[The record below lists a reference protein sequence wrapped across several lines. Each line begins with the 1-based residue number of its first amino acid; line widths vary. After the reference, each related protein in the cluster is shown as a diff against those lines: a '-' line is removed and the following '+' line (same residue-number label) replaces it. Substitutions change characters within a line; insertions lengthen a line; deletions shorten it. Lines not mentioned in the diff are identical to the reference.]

1 MIVSISGMDNAGK
14 TTQCQNLLKNY
25 PERFSKILHLHD
37 SPSFDQEKYNENWW
51 FKTSNKEEFTEV
63 IYRCLK
69 ERILLAYDDKKI
81 SLFDKSTNFYD
92 YRIIATLIAK
102 GMKYQDALNLQQQI
116 KKSYIKDDHEDIK
129 FYLESGPYRR
139 NEPNFNDLKD
149 IRYNL
154 YQELN
159 RVLLKK
165 DDYVIIQPNDKEFMT
180 QNIMSYIDY
189 SLKEG
194 LCRKRKL

>member
-37 SPSFDQEKYNENWW
+37 SPSFDQEKYNEEWW
-51 FKTSNKEEFTEV
+51 FRPSNKEEFTEV

-69 ERILLAYDDKKI
+69 ERILIACGDEKI
-81 SLFDKSTNFYD
+81 SLFDKSTSFYD

-102 GMKYQDALNLQQQI
+102 GMKYQDALNLQQEI
-116 KKSYIKDDHEDIK
+116 KKTYIKDDHEDIK
-129 FYLESGPYRR
+129 FY
-139 NEPNFNDLKD
+139 KD

-180 QNIMSYIDY
+180 QNIISYIDY

-194 LCRKRKL
+194 LCRKRRL